1 MEGLFL
7 PLVRGMASADRAAG
21 TSEAG
26 RQFLNC
32 RLEIE
37 DEVSHN
43 ASMDF
48 EIVSDFKPTG
58 DQPQA
63 IEKLTSNLKRGSAH
77 QTLLGV
83 TGSGK
88 TFSMAHV
95 IERVQRPALIISHNK
110 TLAAQL
116 YSEFKEFFPKNAVA
130 YFVSYYDYYQPEA
143 YIPHTDTFIEKD
155 ASINM
160 ELDRLRLEATALLQ
174 ERRDVIIVASVS
186 CIYGLGSPEH
196 YKKMHLVVREG
207 QETPREQLLK
217 DLVEIQYARN
227 DIEFSRGK
235 FRVKGDVVEIFPAY
249 GENPF
254 RLEFFGDEVE
264 KICEVDPVTGRILNR
279 RKVLAIYP
287 AKHYVMPKSV
297 IQGALHN
304 IREELRER
312 LHELKKA
319 DKLVE
324 AQRLEQRTMYDLEMI
339 EEMGYCQGIEN
350 YSRHFDGRKPGQ
362 PPFTLLDYFPKD
374 FVTFI
379 DESHV
384 TLPQLRAMYNGD
396 FARKKNLVE
405 YGFRLPC
412 AFDNRPV
419 RFEEFQEKVGQ
430 VIYVSATP
438 SKDELRF
445 SGGEVVEQVIRPTGL
460 MDPEI
465 EVRPAVSQVDDLIGE
480 IRLRVK
486 KNQRVLVTTLT
497 KKMAEDLTSY
507 LKQLDVKVA
516 YLHSDV
522 ETLDRIRIIRDLRL
536 GTYDVLI
543 GVNLLRE
550 GLDLP
555 EVSLVAI
562 LDADKEG
569 FLRSEVSLLQTAG
582 RAARNVEGR
591 VIFYADKETESM
603 RKTIAETKRR
613 REVQGAYNRKNG
625 ITPATIK
632 KQIREL
638 LTTVYEADYY
648 TIPVAAEKDEAYL
661 IPEAIPRKIVALE
674 REMMELAQ
682 KYEYEKAAGLR
693 DQIRQ
698 LRERIKHPV

>member
-1 MEGLFL
+1 MK
-7 PLVRGMASADRAAG
+7 
-21 TSEAG
+21 
-26 RQFLNC
+26 
-32 RLEIE
+32 
-37 DEVSHN
+37 
-43 ASMDF
+43 F

-58 DQPQA
+58 DQPRA
-63 IEKLTSNLKRGSAH
+63 ISQMVKNLENEAPH

-95 IERVQRPALIISHNK
+95 IQKVQRPALVISHNK

-116 YSEFKEFFPKNAVA
+116 YSEFKEFFPNNAVA

-143 YIPHTDTFIEKD
+143 YLPQTDTFIEKD

-186 CIYGLGSPEH
+186 CIYGLGSPEN
-196 YKKMHLVVREG
+196 YKKMHLVLREG
-207 QETPREQLLK
+207 TETHRETFLRELIA
-217 DLVEIQYARN
+217 IQYARN
-227 DIEFSRGK
+227 DIDFSRGR
-235 FRVKGDVVEIFPAY
+235 FRVKGDVIEVYPAY
-249 GENPF
+249 EENPF
-254 RLEFFGDEVE
+254 RIEFFGDEIE
-264 KICEVDPVTGRILNR
+264 KISEIDPVTGKMLNR
-279 RKVLAIYP
+279 RKVLPIYP
-287 AKHYVMPKSV
+287 AKHYVMPEEVKKS
-297 IQGALHN
+297 ALDN
-304 IREELRER
+304 IREELRLR
-312 LHELKKA
+312 LVELKKA
-319 DKLVE
+319 NKLVE
-324 AQRLEQRTMYDLEMI
+324 AQRLEQRTTFDLEMI

-350 YSRHFDGRKPGQ
+350 YSRHFENRQPGD
-362 PPFTLLDYFPKD
+362 PPYTLLDYFPKD

-396 FARKKNLVE
+396 FARKKNLVDF
-405 YGFRLPC
+405 GFRLKC
-412 AFDNRPV
+412 AFDNRPL
-419 RFEEFQEKVGQ
+419 RFEEFNQKIGQ

-438 SKDELRF
+438 SADEIKKSQGL
-445 SGGEVVEQVIRPTGL
+445 VVEQIIRPTGL

-465 EVRPAVSQVDDLIGE
+465 EIRPAKTQVDDLIGE
-480 IRLRVK
+480 IRIRAGK
-486 KNQRVLVTTLT
+486 GQRVLVTTLT

-507 LKQLDVKVA
+507 LKQLNIKVA

-536 GTYDVLI
+536 GVYDVLI

-569 FLRSEVSLLQTAG
+569 FLRSEVSLMQTSG
-582 RAARNVEGR
+582 RAARNVEGK
-591 VIFYADKETESM
+591 VLFYADRETESI
-603 RKTIAETKRR
+603 RKTIAETTRR
-613 REVQGAYNRKNG
+613 RKLQLEYNRENN

-632 KQIREL
+632 KKIREL

-648 TIPVAAEKDEAYL
+648 TVPVAAEENSSYL
-661 IPEAIPRKIVALE
+661 IPEAIPRKIVELE
-674 REMMELAQ
+674 KLMTQYAQ
-682 KYEYEKAAGLR
+682 KYEYEKAAELR
-693 DQIRQ
+693 DQIRT
-698 LRERIKHPV
+698 LRERLKTAL

>member
-1 MEGLFL
+1 MK
-7 PLVRGMASADRAAG
+7 
-21 TSEAG
+21 
-26 RQFLNC
+26 
-32 RLEIE
+32 
-37 DEVSHN
+37 
-43 ASMDF
+43 F
-48 EIVSDFKPTG
+48 EIKSDFVPTG

-63 IEKLTSNLKRGSAH
+63 IEKLVRNLENESPH

-88 TFSMAHV
+88 TFTMAHV
-95 IERVQRPALIISHNK
+95 IQKVQRPALIVSHNK

-116 YSEFKEFFPKNAVA
+116 YSEFKEFFPKNSVA

-186 CIYGLGSPEH
+186 CIYGLGSPEY
-196 YKKMHLVVREG
+196 YKQMHLVVREG
-207 QETPREQLLK
+207 QETKRDQFLK
-217 DLVEIQYARN
+217 DLVEIQYSRN
-227 DIEFSRGK
+227 DIDFSRGK

-254 RLEFFGDEVE
+254 RIEFFGDEVE
-264 KICEVDPVTGRILNR
+264 KISETDPVTGKAINR
-279 RKVLAIYP
+279 RTVLPIYP
-287 AKHYVMPKSV
+287 AKHYVMPETVIKSS
-297 IQGALHN
+297 IQN

-312 LHELKKA
+312 LVELKTA

-350 YSRHFDGRKPGQ
+350 YSRHFDGRKPGD
-362 PPFTLLDYFPKD
+362 PPYTLLDYFPKD
-374 FVTFI
+374 FLTFI

-384 TLPQLRAMYNGD
+384 TLPQLRGMFNGD
-396 FARKKNLVE
+396 FARKKNLVDF
-405 YGFRLPC
+405 GFRLKC
-412 AFDNRPV
+412 AYDNRPLK
-419 RFEEFQEKVGQ
+419 FEEFQKKVGQ

-438 SKDELRF
+438 SKEELKL
-445 SGGEVVEQVIRPTGL
+445 SNGEVIEQVIRPTGL

-465 EVRPAVSQVDDLIGE
+465 EIRPAKTQVDDLIGE
-480 IRLRVK
+480 IRERVK
-486 KNQRVLVTTLT
+486 KEQRVLVTTLT
-497 KKMAEDLTSY
+497 KKMAEDLTNY
-507 LKQLDVKVA
+507 LKQLNIKVA

-536 GTYDVLI
+536 GVYDVLI

-569 FLRSEVSLLQTAG
+569 FLRSEVSLMQTSG
-582 RAARNVEGR
+582 RAARNVEGK
-591 VIFYADKETESM
+591 VIFYADKETESI
-603 RKTIAETKRR
+603 RKTLAETIRR
-613 REVQGAYNRKNG
+613 RKVQAEYNTAHG

-648 TIPVAAEKDEAYL
+648 TVPIAAESEEELYL
-661 IPEAIPRKIVALE
+661 VPEAIPRKIVALE
-674 REMMELAQ
+674 REMTQYAQ
-682 KYEYEKAAGLR
+682 KYEYEKAAELR
-693 DQIRQ
+693 DQIRK
-698 LRERIKHPV
+698 LRERIKSPT

>member
-1 MEGLFL
+1 
-7 PLVRGMASADRAAG
+7 
-21 TSEAG
+21 
-26 RQFLNC
+26 
-32 RLEIE
+32 
-37 DEVSHN
+37 
-43 ASMDF
+43 MDF
-48 EIVSDFKPTG
+48 QIVSDFKPTG

-63 IEKLTSNLKRGSAH
+63 IEKLTQNLKKGVNH

-88 TFSMAHV
+88 TFTMAHV
-95 IERVQRPALIISHNK
+95 IQKLQRPALIISHNK

-186 CIYGLGSPEH
+186 CIYGLGSPEN
-196 YKKMHLVVREG
+196 YKKMHLVLREG
-207 QETPREQLLK
+207 QDSPREEFLRN
-217 DLVEIQYARN
+217 LVEIQYQRN
-227 DIEFSRGK
+227 DIDFSRGK
-235 FRVKGDVVEIFPAY
+235 FRVKGDVVEIYPAY

-254 RLEFFGDEVE
+254 RIEFFGDTVE
-264 KICEVDPVTGRILNR
+264 KISETDPVTGKALNR
-279 RKVLAIYP
+279 RTVLPIYP
-287 AKHYVMPKSV
+287 AKHYVMPESV
-297 IQGALHN
+297 IQRSLGD

-312 LHELKKA
+312 LVELNQA
-319 DKLVE
+319 NKLVE
-324 AQRLEQRTMYDLEMI
+324 AQRLEQRTMFDLEMI

-350 YSRHFDGRKPGQ
+350 YSRHFEGRKPGE

-374 FVTFI
+374 FLTFI

-384 TLPQLRAMYNGD
+384 TIPQLKAMYNGD
-396 FARKKNLVE
+396 FSRKKNLVDF
-405 YGFRLPC
+405 GFRLKC

-419 RFEEFQEKVGQ
+419 RYEEFGKKVGQ
-430 VIYVSATP
+430 IVYVSATP
-438 SKDELRF
+438 SAEELRL
-445 SGGEVVEQVIRPTGL
+445 SEGKVVEQIIRPTGL
-460 MDPEI
+460 MDPQVEI
-465 EVRPAVSQVDDLIGE
+465 RPAVHQVDDLIGE
-480 IRLRVK
+480 IRERVLK
-486 KNQRVLVTTLT
+486 KQRVLVTTLT
-497 KKMAEDLTSY
+497 KKMAEDLTNY
-507 LKQLDVKVA
+507 LKQLNIKVA

-536 GTYDVLI
+536 GVYDVLV

-569 FLRSEVSLLQTAG
+569 FLRSEVSLMQTAG
-582 RAARNVEGR
+582 RAARHVEGK
-591 VIFYADKETESM
+591 VIFYADKQTESI
-603 RKTIAETKRR
+603 RKTVMETTRR
-613 REVQGAYNRKNG
+613 RILQTAYNKANG
-625 ITPATIK
+625 ITPTTIK

-648 TIPVAAEKDEAYL
+648 TVPLEAAENPGEFL
-661 IPEAIPRKIVALE
+661 PPEAIPRKIVALE
-674 REMMELAQ
+674 KEMTELAQ
-682 KYEYEKAAGLR
+682 KYEYEKAAELR
-693 DQIRQ
+693 DRIRV
-698 LRERIKHPV
+698 LRERIKNPV

>member
-1 MEGLFL
+1 M
-7 PLVRGMASADRAAG
+7 
-21 TSEAG
+21 
-26 RQFLNC
+26 N
-32 RLEIE
+32 
-37 DEVSHN
+37 
-43 ASMDF
+43 F
-48 EIVSDFKPTG
+48 EIKSDFVPTG

-63 IEKLTSNLKRGSAH
+63 IEKLVKNLKNESPH

-88 TFSMAHV
+88 TFTMAHV
-95 IERVQRPALIISHNK
+95 IQKVQRPALIVSHNK

-116 YSEFKEFFPKNAVA
+116 YSEFKEFFPKNSVA

-186 CIYGLGSPEH
+186 CIYGLGSPEY
-196 YKKMHLVVREG
+196 YKQMHLVVREG
-207 QETPREQLLK
+207 QETKRDQFLK
-217 DLVEIQYARN
+217 DLVEIQYSRN
-227 DIEFSRGK
+227 DIDFSRGK

-254 RLEFFGDEVE
+254 RIEFFGDEVE
-264 KICEVDPVTGRILNR
+264 KISETDPVTGKALNR
-279 RKVLAIYP
+279 RTVLPIYP
-287 AKHYVMPKSV
+287 AKHYVMPESV
-297 IQGALHN
+297 IKSSIQN

-312 LHELKKA
+312 LMELKTA

-350 YSRHFDGRKPGQ
+350 YSRHFDGRKPGD
-362 PPFTLLDYFPKD
+362 PPYTLLDYFPKD
-374 FVTFI
+374 FLTFI

-384 TLPQLRAMYNGD
+384 TLPQLRGMFNGD
-396 FARKKNLVE
+396 FARKKNLVDF
-405 YGFRLPC
+405 GFRLKC
-412 AFDNRPV
+412 AYDNRPLK
-419 RFEEFQEKVGQ
+419 FEEFQKKVGQ

-438 SKDELRF
+438 SKEELKL
-445 SGGEVVEQVIRPTGL
+445 SNGEVIEQVIRPTGL

-465 EVRPAVSQVDDLIGE
+465 EIRPAKTQVDDLIGE
-480 IRLRVK
+480 IRERVK
-486 KNQRVLVTTLT
+486 KEQRVLVTTLT
-497 KKMAEDLTSY
+497 KKMAEDLTNY
-507 LKQLDVKVA
+507 LKQLNIKVA

-536 GTYDVLI
+536 GVYDVLI

-569 FLRSEVSLLQTAG
+569 FLRSEVSLMQTSG
-582 RAARNVEGR
+582 RAARNVEGK
-591 VIFYADKETESM
+591 VIFYADKETESI
-603 RKTIAETKRR
+603 RKTVAETIRR
-613 REVQGAYNRKNG
+613 RKVQAEYNTAHG

-648 TIPVAAEKDEAYL
+648 TVPIAAESEEELYL
-661 IPEAIPRKIVALE
+661 VPEAIPRKIVALE
-674 REMMELAQ
+674 REMTQYAQ
-682 KYEYEKAAGLR
+682 KYEYEKAAELR
-693 DQIRQ
+693 DQIRK
-698 LRERIKHPV
+698 LRERIKSPT